1 MQRPLLPS
9 CALALLR
16 ATVLAS
22 TLIAVVALAQNTPP
36 APADGTPRVELDKL
50 KRPAAPAEPSNLFNS
65 RSWEKKAAPKKAAPP
80 PPPPPP
86 PQAPPLPFTYV
97 GRWIERGE
105 TTVML
110 SQGPRNFTV
119 REGEK
124 VDASYLLE
132 KVGPDRLVFRYV
144 PLDQTQVLL
153 LASAPGATSAT
164 PVPAPVLPPGLL
176 LPRAPL
182 SPTQQKRGPARD
194 ADDEED

>member
-1 MQRPLLPS
+1 MRRPSTLARALVLLPAS
-9 CALALLR
+9 ALAL
-16 ATVLAS
+16 
-22 TLIAVVALAQNTPP
+22 IAAPIRAQNT
-36 APADGTPRVELDKL
+36 APAEATPRVDLDKL
-50 KRPAAPAEPSNLFNS
+50 KRPAPAAEPSNLFNS
-65 RSWEKKAAPKKAAPP
+65 RSWEKKAPPKKAAP

-86 PQAPPLPFTYV
+86 PQAPPLPFTYM

-110 SQGPRNFTV
+110 GQGPRNFTV

-132 KVGPDRLVFRYV
+132 KIGPDRLVFRYV

-153 LASAPGATSAT
+153 LASNPGAAT
-164 PVPAPVLPPGLL
+164 ALPVPAMPPGLTV
-176 LPRAPL
+176 PRVPL

>member
-1 MQRPLLPS
+1 MRRRSTLVLTL
-9 CALALLR
+9 CAL
-16 ATVLAS
+16 
-22 TLIAVVALAQNTPP
+22 IAAPAFAQNT
-36 APADGTPRVELDKL
+36 APADNAPRVELDKL

-110 SQGPRNFTV
+110 AQGPRNFTV

-132 KVGPDRLVFRYV
+132 KVSPDRLVFRYV

-153 LASAPGATSAT
+153 LAAAPGAAT
-164 PVPAPVLPPGLL
+164 AMPVPVPAMPPGLA

-182 SPTQQKRGPARD
+182 SPTQTKRGSARD